1 MSIQN
6 VLQQL
11 MQSAQGLVSGQ
22 NTSQANPASTASNS
36 NGSSGLKGF
45 AGGALTGGALALLMG
60 NKKFRKIGGK
70 VATYG
75 GVAALGAA
83 AYHAYGQWKDNKA
96 QSPQPSNQPL
106 ATPAPAQ
113 IAYQTQTFSQQP
125 TAELEKHSKLVLAAM
140 ISAAKADGHINA
152 DEQQLLNAEFDRLNA
167 SPDEHAWIRDLINGP
182 ADPAAVAKQ
191 VETPEQAAEVYM
203 ASVLVNG
210 ADSFME
216 RAYLN
221 ELARQL
227 GLEESLKTHLE
238 NSALN
243 VQM

>member
-22 NTSQANPASTASNS
+22 NTSQANPASTS

-83 AYHAYGQWKDNKA
+83 AYHAYGQWKENKTQA
-96 QSPQPSNQPL
+96 PQASSQPV
-106 ATPAPAQ
+106 AAPAPAQ
-113 IAYQTQTFSQQP
+113 IAHQTQAFNQLPAT
-125 TAELEKHSKLVLAAM
+125 ELEQHSKLVLMAM

-152 DEQQLLNAEFDRLNA
+152 DEQRLLEAEFDRLNA
-167 SPDEHAWIRDLINGP
+167 SPDEHAWIRTQINSP

-216 RAYLN
+216 RAYLD

-238 NSALN
+238 NSALSL
-243 VQM
+243 QQ

>member
-11 MQSAQGLVSGQ
+11 MQSAQGLISNQ
-22 NTSQANPASTASNS
+22 DNPSSKPASTS

-83 AYHAYGQWKDNKA
+83 AYHAYGQWKENKA
-96 QSPQPSNQPL
+96 QAPQASSQPV
-106 ATPAPAQ
+106 AASAPAQ
-113 IAYQTQTFSQQP
+113 ITHQTQAFNQLPAT
-125 TAELEKHSKLVLAAM
+125 ELEQHSKLVLIAM

-152 DEQQLLNAEFDRLNA
+152 DEQRLLEAEFDRLNA
-167 SPDEHAWIRDLINGP
+167 SPDEHAWIRTQINGP
-182 ADPAAVAKQ
+182 ADPAAIAKQ

-216 RAYLN
+216 RAYLD

-238 NSALN
+238 NSALGM
-243 VQM
+243 QP

>member
-22 NTSQANPASTASNS
+22 NTSQANPASTS

-83 AYHAYGQWKDNKA
+83 AYHAYGQWKENKTQA
-96 QSPQPSNQPL
+96 PQASSQPV
-106 ATPAPAQ
+106 AAPAPAQ
-113 IAYQTQTFSQQP
+113 IAHQTQAFNQLPAT
-125 TAELEKHSKLVLAAM
+125 ELEQHSKLVLMAM

-152 DEQQLLNAEFDRLNA
+152 DEQRLLEAEFDRLNA
-167 SPDEHAWIRDLINGP
+167 SPDEHAWIRTQINSP

-216 RAYLN
+216 RAYLD

-227 GLEESLKTHLE
+227 GLEQSLKTHLE
-238 NSALN
+238 NSALSL
-243 VQM
+243 QQ

>member
-22 NTSQANPASTASNS
+22 NTSQANPASTS

-83 AYHAYGQWKDNKA
+83 AYHAYGQWKENKTQA
-96 QSPQPSNQPL
+96 PQASSQPV
-106 ATPAPAQ
+106 AAPAPAQ
-113 IAYQTQTFSQQP
+113 IAHQTQAFNQLPAT
-125 TAELEKHSKLVLAAM
+125 ELEQHSKLVLMAM

-152 DEQQLLNAEFDRLNA
+152 DEQRLLEAEFDRLNA
-167 SPDEHAWIRDLINGP
+167 SPDEHAWIRTQINSP

-216 RAYLN
+216 RAYLD

-227 GLEESLKTHLE
+227 GLEQSLKTHLE
-238 NSALN
+238 NSALSP
-243 VQM
+243 QR

>member
-83 AYHAYGQWKDNKA
+83 AYHAYGQWKENKA
-96 QSPQPSNQPL
+96 QAPQASSQPV
-106 ATPAPAQ
+106 AAPAPAQ
-113 IAYQTQTFSQQP
+113 IAHQTQAFNQLPAT
-125 TAELEKHSKLVLAAM
+125 ELEQHSKLVLMAM

-152 DEQQLLNAEFDRLNA
+152 DEQRLLEAEFDRLNA
-167 SPDEHAWIRDLINGP
+167 SPDEHAWIRTQINSP

-216 RAYLN
+216 RAYLD

-238 NSALN
+238 NSALSL
-243 VQM
+243 QQ

>member
-11 MQSAQGLVSGQ
+11 MQSAQGLISNQ
-22 NTSQANPASTASNS
+22 DNTPAKPASTS

-60 NKKFRKIGGK
+60 NKKFRKVGGK

-83 AYHAYGQWKDNKA
+83 AYHAYGQWKESKA
-96 QSPQPSNQPL
+96 QASQAPSQPV
-106 ATPAPAQ
+106 AAPAPAQ
-113 IAYQTQTFSQQP
+113 IAHQTQAFNQLP
-125 TAELEKHSKLVLAAM
+125 APELEQHSKLVLMAM
-140 ISAAKADGHINA
+140 IAAAKADGHINA
-152 DEQQLLNAEFDRLNA
+152 DEQRLLEAEFDRLNA
-167 SPDEHAWIRDLINGP
+167 SPDEHAWIRAQLNGP
-182 ADPAAVAKQ
+182 ADPAAIAKQ

-216 RAYLN
+216 RAYLD

-243 VQM
+243 V

>member
-11 MQSAQGLVSGQ
+11 LQSAQGLMSEQ
-22 NTSQANPASTASNS
+22 KTDQTKPTDNNKS
-36 NGSSGLKGF
+36 SSGLKSF
-45 AGGALTGGALALLMG
+45 AGGALTGSALALLMG

-83 AYHAYGQWKDNKA
+83 AYHAYGQWKENQNQA
-96 QSPQPSNQPL
+96 PQPATQPV
-106 ATPAPAQ
+106 ATPAQ
-113 IAYQTQTFSQQP
+113 IAYDTKAFSQQP
-125 TAELEKHSKLVLAAM
+125 VAELEKHSKLVLIAM

-152 DEQQLLNAEFDRLNA
+152 DEQRLLEAEFDRLDA
-167 SPDEHAWIRDLINGP
+167 SPDEHAWIRAQLNGP
-182 ADPAAVAKQ
+182 ADPAAVAKLVQ
-191 VETPEQAAEVYM
+191 TPEQAAEAYM

-238 NSALN
+238 NSALSL
-243 VQM
+243 QQ

>member
-22 NTSQANPASTASNS
+22 NTSQANPAPTS

-83 AYHAYGQWKDNKA
+83 AYHAYGQWKENKA
-96 QSPQPSNQPL
+96 QAPQASSQPV
-106 ATPAPAQ
+106 AAPAPAQ
-113 IAYQTQTFSQQP
+113 IAHQTQAFNQLPAT
-125 TAELEKHSKLVLAAM
+125 ELEQHSKLVLMAM

-152 DEQQLLNAEFDRLNA
+152 DEQRLLEAEFDRLNA
-167 SPDEHAWIRDLINGP
+167 SPDEHAWIRTQINSP

-216 RAYLN
+216 RAYLD

-238 NSALN
+238 NSALSL
-243 VQM
+243 QQ

>member
-22 NTSQANPASTASNS
+22 NTSQANPASTS

-83 AYHAYGQWKDNKA
+83 AYHAYGQWKENKTQA
-96 QSPQPSNQPL
+96 PQASSQPV
-106 ATPAPAQ
+106 AAPAPAQ
-113 IAYQTQTFSQQP
+113 IAHQTQAFNQLPAT
-125 TAELEKHSKLVLAAM
+125 ELEQHSKLVLMAM

-152 DEQQLLNAEFDRLNA
+152 DEQRLLEAEFDRLNA
-167 SPDEHAWIRDLINGP
+167 SPDEHAWIRTQINSP

-191 VETPEQAAEVYM
+191 VETPNRRPKFIWPACWLTVPTV
-203 ASVLVNG
+203 SW
-210 ADSFME
+210 S
-216 RAYLN
+216 
-221 ELARQL
+221 
-227 GLEESLKTHLE
+227 GLI
-238 NSALN
+238 
-243 VQM
+243 

>member
-11 MQSAQGLVSGQ
+11 MQSAQGLLSDQNNSQTKPTSASG
-22 NTSQANPASTASNS
+22 
-36 NGSSGLKGF
+36 GSSGLKGF

-83 AYHAYGQWKDNKA
+83 AYHAYGQWKENQNQA
-96 QSPQPSNQPL
+96 SQPTTQPV
-106 ATPAPAQ
+106 ATPAPTPAQ
-113 IAYQTQTFSQQP
+113 IAHDTKAFSQQP
-125 TAELEKHSKLVLAAM
+125 VAELEKHSKLVLIAM

-152 DEQQLLNAEFDRLNA
+152 DEQRLLEAEFDRLNA
-167 SPDEHAWIRDLINGP
+167 SPDEHAWIRTQINSP

-216 RAYLN
+216 RAYLD

-238 NSALN
+238 NSALSL
-243 VQM
+243 QQ

>member
-22 NTSQANPASTASNS
+22 NTSPANPASTS

-83 AYHAYGQWKDNKA
+83 AYHAYGQWKENKTQA
-96 QSPQPSNQPL
+96 PQASSQPV
-106 ATPAPAQ
+106 AAPAPAQ
-113 IAYQTQTFSQQP
+113 IAHQTQAFNQLPAT
-125 TAELEKHSKLVLAAM
+125 ELEQHSKLVLMAM

-152 DEQQLLNAEFDRLNA
+152 DEQRLLEAEFDRLNA
-167 SPDEHAWIRDLINGP
+167 SPDEHAWIRTQINSP

-216 RAYLN
+216 RAYLD

-238 NSALN
+238 NSALSL
-243 VQM
+243 QQ

>member
-22 NTSQANPASTASNS
+22 NTSQANPASTS

-83 AYHAYGQWKDNKA
+83 AYHAYGQWKENKA
-96 QSPQPSNQPL
+96 QAPQASSQPV
-106 ATPAPAQ
+106 AAPAPAQ
-113 IAYQTQTFSQQP
+113 IAHQTQAFNQLPAT
-125 TAELEKHSKLVLAAM
+125 ELEQHSKLVLMAM

-152 DEQQLLNAEFDRLNA
+152 DEQRLLEAEFDRLNA
-167 SPDEHAWIRDLINGP
+167 SPDEHAWIRTQINSP

-216 RAYLN
+216 RAYLD

-238 NSALN
+238 NSALSL
-243 VQM
+243 QQ

>member
-11 MQSAQGLVSGQ
+11 MQSAQGLMSEK
-22 NTSQANPASTASNS
+22 NNSQAKPAS
-36 NGSSGLKGF
+36 SSGNSSSLKGF
-45 AGGALTGGALALLMG
+45 ADGALTGGALALLMG

-83 AYHAYGQWKDNKA
+83 AYHTYGQWKDNKA
-96 QSPQPSNQPL
+96 QSPQPSNQPP
-106 ATPAPAQ
+106 AAPAPAQ
-113 IAYQTQTFSQQP
+113 IAHQTQAFKQLPAIEMEQ
-125 TAELEKHSKLVLAAM
+125 HSKLILSAM

-152 DEQQLLNAEFDRLNA
+152 DEQRLLEAEFDRLNA
-167 SPDEHAWIRDLINGP
+167 SPDEHAWIRAQINGP
-182 ADPAAVAKQ
+182 ADPATVAKLVQ
-191 VETPEQAAEVYM
+191 SPEQAAEAYM

-238 NSALN
+238 NSALSLL
-243 VQM
+243 Q

>member
-11 MQSAQGLVSGQ
+11 MQSAQGLISDQNSSQAKPASVSG
-22 NTSQANPASTASNS
+22 
-36 NGSSGLKGF
+36 GSSGLKGF
-45 AGGALTGGALALLMG
+45 AGGALSGGALALLMG

-83 AYHAYGQWKDNKA
+83 AYHAYGQWKENKTQA
-96 QSPQPSNQPL
+96 PQASSQPP

-113 IAYQTQTFSQQP
+113 IAHQTQAFNQLP
-125 TAELEKHSKLVLAAM
+125 APELEQHSKLVLIAM

-152 DEQQLLNAEFDRLNA
+152 EEQRLLEAEFDRLDA
-167 SPDEHAWIRDLINGP
+167 SPDEHAWIRAQLNGP
-182 ADPAAVAKQ
+182 ADPAAVAKLVQ
-191 VETPEQAAEVYM
+191 TPEQAAEAYM

-216 RAYLN
+216 RAYLD

-227 GLEESLKTHLE
+227 GLEQSLKTHLE
-238 NSALN
+238 NSALSL
-243 VQM
+243 QQ